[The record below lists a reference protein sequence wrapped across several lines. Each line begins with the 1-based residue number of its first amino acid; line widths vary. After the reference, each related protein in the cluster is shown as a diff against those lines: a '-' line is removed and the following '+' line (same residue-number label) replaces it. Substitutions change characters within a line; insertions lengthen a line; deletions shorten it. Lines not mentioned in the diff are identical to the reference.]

1 MHQTVLLQK
10 GAREKGV
17 QEKGARKKSALKI
30 GAQNK
35 GALCKKGACIE
46 NDFSFDTKKE
56 ITYLF
61 VISISV
67 VAPIY
72 QLYSLHV

>member
-1 MHQTVLLQK
+1 MMLLQK
-10 GAREKGV
+10 GAREKG
-17 QEKGARKKSALKI
+17 ALKKRALKI

-46 NDFSFDTKKE
+46 NNFSFDIKKE

-61 VISISV
+61 VKSTFA

-72 QLYSLHV
+72 